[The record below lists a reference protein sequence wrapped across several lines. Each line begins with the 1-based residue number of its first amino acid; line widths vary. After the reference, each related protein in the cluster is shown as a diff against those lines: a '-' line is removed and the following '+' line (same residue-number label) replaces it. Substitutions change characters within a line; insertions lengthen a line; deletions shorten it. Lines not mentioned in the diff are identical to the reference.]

1 MYFLVKTLISA
12 LLIATVTQLAEKMPV
27 GSALIKSLP
36 LTSLLVFLIMKY
48 EGRTD
53 QEIMSMSWDILY
65 MVIPSLLLFILL
77 PLLMGRGM
85 SFAAALGTSVGVMC
99 LGYLGMFRII
109 A

>member
-1 MYFLVKTLISA
+1 MYFALKTLIAA

-48 EGRTD
+48 EGQTN
-53 QEIMSMSWDILY
+53 QEIMNMSWNILY
-65 MVIPSLLLFILL
+65 MVIPSLVLFIAFPILL
-77 PLLMGRGM
+77 GKGWSFTWALITSTAIM
-85 SFAAALGTSVGVMC
+85 S
-99 LGYLGMFRII
+99 LGYLLTFKIM